1 MKNVSPF
8 IATIILVVI
17 TVSIGMIVYM
27 HWSGTMKSALK
38 EENINCFGAEFRI
51 ANFYFP
57 QTEFR
62 YSREILINSTVNFEL
77 KDYQVSIV
85 IDTQNLISKGYLK
98 NDCSD
103 IRFLDSDKKTLLNYW
118 IESGCNTQNTTIW
131 VKIPSIPANSKKII
145 YFVSGNEN
153 LNSLSNKDNVFPLFD
168 FYPNYPDWSDNRT
181 YLCGNQGMMGGYN
194 NFGKDAYT
202 QKTINLDA
210 GTYNISF
217 IFIKGDGWDREYG
230 RLFLNNDKVWEKKY
244 YSWEGSQICGR
255 TDHNKNELFDF
266 INVIFNHNGGTLTI
280 KFDSTL
286 NQDADREW
294 WGVDRIMIRKYAPS
308 EPTISLEKEL
318 GSFVISSNI
327 YSFNLYFTG
336 KSSSSLG
343 SKFIATIYLANNT
356 IIQKEIDIGC
366 NLGSECKVSKIINLE
381 SDINIEKIEI
391 CSEACSHICAKY
403 RIS

>member
-1 MKNVSPF
+1 
-8 IATIILVVI
+8 
-17 TVSIGMIVYM
+17 
-27 HWSGTMKSALK
+27 
-38 EENINCFGAEFRI
+38 
-51 ANFYFP
+51 
-57 QTEFR
+57 
-62 YSREILINSTVNFEL
+62 
-77 KDYQVSIV
+77 
-85 IDTQNLISKGYLK
+85 
-98 NDCSD
+98 
-103 IRFLDSDKKTLLNYW
+103 
-118 IESGCNTQNTTIW
+118 
-131 VKIPSIPANSKKII
+131 
-145 YFVSGNEN
+145 
-153 LNSLSNKDNVFPLFD
+153 
-168 FYPNYPDWSDNRT
+168 
-181 YLCGNQGMMGGYN
+181 MMGGYN
-194 NFGKDAYT
+194 NFGKNAYT

-217 IFIKGDGWDREYG
+217 IFIKGDGWDGEYG

-255 TDHNKNELFDF
+255 RDPNKNELFDF

-308 EPTISLEKEL
+308 EPTISLEKEV